1 VLCQHFGF
9 TVEHIVT
16 AVRRAID
23 TMSGQHKDPTVR
35 PEISSIVIRPA
46 RAGDAEAIARVRVD
60 SWRETYRGMIP
71 QAYLDAMKLEE
82 SRALWEKV
90 LTAGSNAVSVLVVEH
105 GADIIGFASGNML
118 AEPKHGFDAELS
130 AVYVR
135 REFQGAGLGRRLV
148 SQTAIALSRRARG
161 ANSLIVWVIAGN
173 KGARAFFERL
183 GAELVVE
190 QAFQWD
196 GMDLVEAGYGWRA
209 LDGITADLPGLP
221 PSGTV
226 LQ

>member
-1 VLCQHFGF
+1 M
-9 TVEHIVT
+9 TAHIT
-16 AVRRAID
+16 GAGVRSE
-23 TMSGQHKDPTVR
+23 M
-35 PEISSIVIRPA
+35 SSIVIRAA

-71 QAYLDAMKLEE
+71 QGYLDAMKLEE
-82 SRALWEKV
+82 SRELWEKV
-90 LTAGSNAVSVLVVEH
+90 LTAGSTAVSVLVAEH
-105 GADIIGFASGNML
+105 GADIVGFASGNML
-118 AEPKHGFDAELS
+118 AEPKRAFGAELS
-130 AVYVR
+130 AVVR
-135 REFQGAGLGRRLV
+135 REFQRAGIGRRLV
-148 SQTAIALSRRARG
+148 AETAIALSQRARG
-161 ANSLIVWVIAGN
+161 ATGLLVWVIGGN

-209 LDGITADLPGLP
+209 LEGITADLPGLP

>member
-1 VLCQHFGF
+1 
-9 TVEHIVT
+9 
-16 AVRRAID
+16 
-23 TMSGQHKDPTVR
+23 MSSQHKDPVVR

-46 RAGDAEAIARVRVD
+46 RAEDAEAIARVRVD

-90 LTAGSNAVSVLVVEH
+90 LTAGSNAVSVFVAEH
-105 GADIIGFASGNML
+105 GADIVGFGSGNML

-135 REFQGAGLGRRLV
+135 REFQGVGLGRRLV
-148 SQTAIALSRRARG
+148 LQTAIALSQRARG
-161 ANSLIVWVIAGN
+161 ASSLLVWVIAGN
-173 KGARAFFERL
+173 KRARAFYERL

-196 GMDLVEAGYGWRA
+196 GMDLVEAGYGWRTLDA
-209 LDGITADLPGLP
+209 LIAAPPGLP

>member
-1 VLCQHFGF
+1 MSAN
-9 TVEHIVT
+9 TPAA
-16 AVRRAID
+16 AVR
-23 TMSGQHKDPTVR
+23 S
-35 PEISSIVIRPA
+35 EISSIVIRPA
-46 RAGDAEAIARVRVD
+46 RGGDAEAIARVRVD

-71 QAYLDAMKLEE
+71 QAYLDAMKLEQ

-90 LTAGSNAVSVLVVEH
+90 LTAGSTAVSVFVAER
-105 GADIIGFASGNML
+105 GAEIVGFGSGNML

-135 REFQGAGLGRRLV
+135 REFQRAGIGRRLV
-148 SQTAIALSRRARG
+148 AETAVALSLRERG
-161 ANSLIVWVIAGN
+161 ASGLIVWVIAAN
-173 KGARAFFERL
+173 KGARAFFERI

-196 GMDLVEAGYGWRA
+196 GMDLVEAGYGWRTLGA
-209 LDGITADLPGLP
+209 LTVSLPGVP
-221 PSGTV
+221 PSGTI

>member
-1 VLCQHFGF
+1 MSEPTTGP
-9 TVEHIVT
+9 
-16 AVRRAID
+16 AVRREVSA
-23 TMSGQHKDPTVR
+23 
-35 PEISSIVIRPA
+35 IVIRSA
-46 RAGDAEAIARVRVD
+46 RADDAEAIARVRVD

-90 LTAGSNAVSVLVVEH
+90 LTAGSKTVSVFVAEH
-105 GADIIGFASGNML
+105 GTEIVGFGSGNML
-118 AEPKHGFDAELS
+118 AELRHGFDAELS

-135 REFQGAGLGRRLV
+135 REFQRAGIGRRLV
-148 SQTAIALSRRARG
+148 VETALSQRARG
-161 ANSLIVWVIAGN
+161 ASGLIVWVIAGN
-173 KGARAFFERL
+173 KGARAFYERL

-196 GMDLVEAGYGWRA
+196 GMDLVEAGYGWRTLEA
-209 LDGITADLPGLP
+209 LAVDLPGLP
-221 PSGTV
+221 PSGTI

>member
-1 VLCQHFGF
+1 MLCQHFGF

-23 TMSGQHKDPTVR
+23 NMSGQHKDPTVR

-161 ANSLIVWVIAGN
+161 ASSLIVWVIASN
-173 KGARAFFERL
+173 KGARAFFARL

-209 LDGITADLPGLP
+209 LDGITADLPRLP

>member
-1 VLCQHFGF
+1 MI
-9 TVEHIVT
+9 EHT
-16 AVRRAID
+16 TGPAMRGE
-23 TMSGQHKDPTVR
+23 M
-35 PEISSIVIRPA
+35 SSIVIRPA

-60 SWRETYRGMIP
+60 SWRETYHGMIP
-71 QAYLDAMKLEE
+71 QGYLDAMKLEE

-90 LTAGSNAVSVLVVEH
+90 LTAGSTAVSVFVAQH
-105 GADIIGFASGNML
+105 GLEIVGFAGGNML
-118 AEPKHGFDAELS
+118 AEPNHGFDAELS

-135 REFQGAGLGRRLV
+135 REFQRAGIGRQLV
-148 SQTAIALSRRARG
+148 AEIAIALSQRARG
-161 ANSLIVWVIAGN
+161 LIVWVIAGN

-196 GMDLVEAGYGWRA
+196 CMDLLEAGYGWRA
-209 LDGITADLPGLP
+209 LEPLTADRAGLP
-221 PSGTV
+221 PSCTV

>member
-1 VLCQHFGF
+1 MI
-9 TVEHIVT
+9 EHT
-16 AVRRAID
+16 TGPAMRRE
-23 TMSGQHKDPTVR
+23 M
-35 PEISSIVIRPA
+35 SSIVIRPA

-60 SWRETYRGMIP
+60 SWRATYHGMIP
-71 QAYLDAMKLEE
+71 QGYLDAMKLEE

-90 LTAGSNAVSVLVVEH
+90 LTAGSTAVSVFVAEH
-105 GADIIGFASGNML
+105 GEEIVGFASGNML
-118 AEPKHGFDAELS
+118 AELKHGFDAELS

-135 REFQGAGLGRRLV
+135 REFQRAGIGRRLL
-148 SQTAIALSRRARG
+148 TEIAIALSPRARG
-161 ANSLIVWVIAGN
+161 LIVWVIAGN
-173 KGARAFFERL
+173 KGARAFYERL

-209 LDGITADLPGLP
+209 LEALTADLAGLP

>member
-1 VLCQHFGF
+1 MSERIPGA
-9 TVEHIVT
+9 
-16 AVRRAID
+16 AVRSE
-23 TMSGQHKDPTVR
+23 M
-35 PEISSIVIRPA
+35 SSIVIRPA
-46 RAGDAEAIARVRVD
+46 SASDAEAIARVRVD

-90 LTAGSNAVSVLVVEH
+90 LSAGSSAVSVFVAEH
-105 GADIIGFASGNML
+105 GAEIVGFGSGNML
-118 AEPKHGFDAELS
+118 AQPKHGFEAELS

-135 REFQGAGLGRRLV
+135 REFQRAGVGRRLV
-148 SQTAIALSRRARG
+148 AETAGALSQGARG
-161 ANSLIVWVIAGN
+161 ASGLIVWVIAGN
-173 KGARAFFERL
+173 KGARAFFERM

-196 GMDLVEAGYGWRA
+196 GMDLVEAGYGWRT
-209 LDGITADLPGLP
+209 LGTLTATLPGIP
-221 PSGTV
+221 PPGTI

>member
-1 VLCQHFGF
+1 MNSQIAGH
-9 TVEHIVT
+9 
-16 AVRRAID
+16 A
-23 TMSGQHKDPTVR
+23 KR
-35 PEISSIVIRPA
+35 PDDSSIVIRPA
-46 RAGDAEAIARVRVD
+46 RAEDAEAIARVRVD

-71 QAYLDAMKLEE
+71 QTYLDAMKLEE

-90 LTAGSNAVSVLVVEH
+90 LTAGSNVVSVFVAEH
-105 GADIIGFASGNML
+105 GADIVGFASGNML

-135 REFQGAGLGRRLV
+135 REFQGAGIGRRLV
-148 SQTAIALSRRARG
+148 SETAVALSQRDASG
-161 ANSLIVWVIAGN
+161 LIVWVIAGN
-173 KGARAFFERL
+173 KRARTFYERL
-183 GAELVVE
+183 GAELVIE

-196 GMDLVEAGYGWRA
+196 GMNLVEAGYGWRK
-209 LDGITADLPGLP
+209 LDLLIVPSPGLP

>member
-1 VLCQHFGF
+1 MSAH
-9 TVEHIVT
+9 TPAA
-16 AVRRAID
+16 AVR
-23 TMSGQHKDPTVR
+23 S
-35 PEISSIVIRPA
+35 EISSIVIRPA

-60 SWRETYRGMIP
+60 SWRETYHGMIP
-71 QAYLDAMKLEE
+71 QGYLDAMKLEE

-90 LTAGSNAVSVLVVEH
+90 LTAGSTAVSVFVAEC
-105 GADIIGFASGNML
+105 GAEIVGFGSGNML

-135 REFQGAGLGRRLV
+135 REFQRAGIGRRLV
-148 SQTAIALSRRARG
+148 AETAAALSQRDRG
-161 ANSLIVWVIAGN
+161 ASGLIVWVIAGN
-173 KGARAFFERL
+173 KGARAFFERM
-183 GAELVVE
+183 GGELVVE

-209 LDGITADLPGLP
+209 LGTLTAGLSGVP
-221 PSGTV
+221 PSGTI

>member
-1 VLCQHFGF
+1 MS
-9 TVEHIVT
+9 EPT
-16 AVRRAID
+16 ASPAVHREA
-23 TMSGQHKDPTVR
+23 SA
-35 PEISSIVIRPA
+35 IVIRPA
-46 RAGDAEAIARVRVD
+46 HADDAGAIARVRVD

-82 SRALWEKV
+82 SRTLWEKV
-90 LTAGSNAVSVLVVEH
+90 LTAGSDAVSVLVAES
-105 GADIIGFASGNML
+105 GAEIVGFGSGNML

-135 REFQGAGLGRRLV
+135 RGYQRAGIGRRLV
-148 SQTAIALSRRARG
+148 VETAWSLRARG
-161 ANSLIVWVIAGN
+161 ASGLIVWVIAGN
-173 KGARAFFERL
+173 KGARAFYERL
-183 GAELVVE
+183 GAELVLE

-196 GMDLVEAGYGWRA
+196 GMDLAEAGYGWRTLEA
-209 LDGITADLPGLP
+209 LAVDLPPLP